1 MSTPKLVLRRAQ
13 SGPWASPVARLLVL
27 GALLVGLPIAGVW
40 LAGRPL
46 APYFAFP
53 PQTVRVEAGAFSWAV
68 FLPLAAV
75 VIAAILP
82 FALRWWRT
90 PVAVAPTDVVRHP
103 FPLWGWLGVALMVVS
118 WVLAWTRLF
127 WFAPLQAH
135 TFTPLWLGFI
145 VTVNALTVRRTG
157 HALLIDRPEYFLLLF
172 VASAVFWWFFEYL
185 NRFVHNWYYAGT
197 GELSAWEYFLL
208 ATLPFS
214 TVIPAVLSV
223 RDYLASF
230 PRLQSAFARAWP
242 LALRRP
248 RALAWAVLLV
258 AGLGLL
264 GIGIWPTALFPLLW
278 LSPLFVIVALQV
290 LWGERT
296 LFAGLAHGDWRP
308 VVLPALAALVC
319 GFFWEMWNWQSVSRW
334 EYAVP
339 YVQRFELF
347 EMPLLG
353 YAGYLPF
360 GLEVAVVADLVRR
373 LVEGRHSRFD

>member
-1 MSTPKLVLRRAQ
+1 MSTPKLALRSAQ
-13 SGPWASPVARLLVL
+13 SGPWTASAARLLVL
-27 GALLVGLPIAGVW
+27 AALLIGLPIAGAW

-53 PQTVRVEAGAFSWAV
+53 PQTVPVDAPAFSWAV
-68 FLPLAAV
+68 FMPLAAFIVIV
-75 VIAAILP
+75 VLP
-82 FALRWWRT
+82 FIWRFTRT
-90 PVAVAPTDVVRHP
+90 PMPAQSRGPVRR
-103 FPLWGWLGVALMVVS
+103 FPAWGWFGFALLALS
-118 WVLAWTRLF
+118 WVLAWTRF
-127 WFAPLQAH
+127 AWFAPLQAH

-145 VTVNALTVRRTG
+145 VTVNALTFRRTG
-157 HALLIDRPEYFLLLF
+157 HALLIDRPRYLLLLF

-185 NRFVHNWYYAGT
+185 NRFVQNWYYGGT
-197 GELSAWEYFLL
+197 GTLSAWEYFLL

-214 TVIPAVLSV
+214 TVIPAVVSV
-223 RDYLASF
+223 SDYLASF
-230 PRLQSAFARAWP
+230 PRMQRAFSHAWR
-242 LALRRP
+242 LRIAHP
-248 RALAWAVLLV
+248 RVLAWVVLL
-258 AGLGLL
+258 AASLGLL
-264 GIGIWPTALFPLLW
+264 GIGLWPTALFPLLW
-278 LSPLFVIVALQV
+278 LSPLFIIVALQV
-290 LWGERT
+290 VWGERT

-360 GLEVAVVADLVRR
+360 GLEAVVVADFVRR
-373 LVEGRHSRFD
+373 LMAPRD